1 MSMTKEEKVILSA
14 YTGYYLTNDFDA
26 IHEYINQILGRTV
39 TIDELFEFEILEE
52 IQRKSKE
59 DFVKVIY
66 S

>member
-1 MSMTKEEKVILSA
+1 MSA